1 MDANNG
7 YNINLKKP
15 LKPYKVKQ
23 LKQRKKNHKP
33 RYNYSNVLQLHS
45 LLEQNNVAKAYLC
58 TLLNVSIPQTA
69 LRLIN
74 KPTNLNIQQLINL
87 SFALNIDIHSLLD
100 VIIKDLH
107 ISNCVNSTNDN
118 IKPFVS
124 EDIKILH
131 KSSEWFNR

>member
-1 MDANNG
+1 MNAKNSD
-7 YNINLKKP
+7 NINLKKP

-107 ISNCVNSTNDN
+107 ITKCASSTNEH
-118 IKPFVS
+118 IKPFVN
-124 EDIKILH
+124 EDVKILH
-131 KSSEWFNR
+131 NSNEWFNR

>member
-1 MDANNG
+1 MSFEKGNKYG
-7 YNINLKKP
+7 TKKTV
-15 LKPYKVKQ
+15 KPYKVKQ

-107 ISNCVNSTNDN
+107 ITNCASSTNEH
-118 IKPFVS
+118 IKPFVN
-124 EDIKILH
+124 EDVKILH
-131 KSSEWFNR
+131 NSNEWFNR